1 MRLAIFG
8 ATGRTGAH
16 LIEQALAAGHG
27 VRALARDPS
36 RLSTGQPEL
45 VVVRGDIRDAD
56 RVRETIAGQEAVLS
70 VLGSTKTDQEV
81 VRVGARQ
88 IVDAMQQEGVRRL
101 IFLTGAGV
109 KRPQDPSSVGSV
121 VFVPLLKLLS
131 PKVLADAEQAVATI
145 VASDLDW
152 TIVRVPRLGDGPP
165 TGAYRHGYIRA
176 GFAALA
182 RADVAGFM
190 LQQLTDPRYI
200 REAPI
205 ISY

>member
-16 LIEQALAAGHG
+16 LVEQALAAGHS

-45 VVVRGDIRDAD
+45 AVVRGDIRDAD

-81 VRVGARQ
+81 LQVGARQ
-88 IVDAMQQEGVRRL
+88 IVDAMRQEGVRRL
-101 IFLTGAGV
+101 IVLTGAGV
-109 KRPQDPSSVGSV
+109 KWPQDPPSVASV

-131 PKVLADAEQAVATI
+131 PRVLRDAELAVATI

-152 TIVRVPRLGDGPP
+152 TIVRAPRLGDGPR
-165 TGAYRHGYIRA
+165 TGVYRHGYIRT
-176 GFAALA
+176 GFTAVA
-182 RADVAGFM
+182 RADVAAFM

-205 ISY
+205 IVY

>member
-16 LIEQALAAGHG
+16 LVEQALAAGHS
-27 VRALARDPS
+27 VRALARQPD
-36 RLSTGQPEL
+36 RLATRHPEL
-45 VVVRGDIRDAD
+45 SVVQGDVRDAEA
-56 RVRETIAGQEAVLS
+56 VRETIAGQEAVLS
-70 VLGSTKTDQEV
+70 TLGSTKTEQDVLQ
-81 VRVGARQ
+81 VGAGQ
-88 IVDAMQQEGVRRL
+88 VVAAMRQEGSRRL

-109 KRPQDPSSVGSV
+109 KRPQDPPSLGSV

-131 PKVLADAEQAVATI
+131 PRVLADAEQAVATI

-152 TIVRVPRLGDGPP
+152 TIVRAPRLGDGLP

-176 GFAALA
+176 GFAPLA
-182 RADVAGFM
+182 RADVAAFM